1 MAHLKVFK
9 QRLLQQ
15 FQDESDAKLR
25 AATSVA
31 SETPAQESGR
41 VTAKHSPA
49 SSSQPQLEPT
59 TSGRALSTG
68 VPPDLPASDRARA
81 SCLKA
86 RDREPPDGDDGL
98 PTSPRSRQRPGAGQ
112 PGPRPG
118 SGAMAGGRGTPALRT
133 GSVGKAAKRGP
144 GREGTPP
151 ATSLAQAPLTAEA
164 HRAPAVEAAPASA
177 TGPSPLGV
185 RAVGTRPVPL
195 PVDLQ
200 PTPTAQPQALRP
212 LSLAGVG
219 SLAECWAALRDAN
232 PGTDLEPTP
241 HLVFLDAEEDWL
253 VLDDSVPWD
262 LVTETAQKLML
273 VSSL

>member
-1 MAHLKVFK
+1 MCPRCQTLHLV
-9 QRLLQQ
+9 R
-15 FQDESDAKLR
+15 S
-25 AATSVA
+25 
-31 SETPAQESGR
+31 
-41 VTAKHSPA
+41 
-49 SSSQPQLEPT
+49 
-59 TSGRALSTG
+59 
-68 VPPDLPASDRARA
+68 RARA

-133 GSVGKAAKRGP
+133 GSVGKAVKRGP

-151 ATSLAQAPLTAEA
+151 AAAAAGAPAQPRHAKRGVGDRLDALSAGSSLSPAATSLAQAPSTAEA
-164 HRAPAVEAAPASA
+164 HRAPAMEAAPASA

-253 VLDDSVPWD
+253 VLDDNVPWD

-273 VSSL
+273 VSTL